1 MRSSA
6 YGSERGFTLARSS
19 VLGMPSGA
27 SMSSTAL
34 GSCRSPRPG
43 RCLSPPRFETS
54 ARARDFALVI
64 RRRESSRGSGLAR
77 CSRSWTRV
85 SAMTDAIQAPRPDD
99 TNAPDEQKKVHRSET
114 KTRTPAEAKRE
125 GPTLDVIK
133 ADERVKV
140 FIRSANQ
147 QTGAIGYTEHGERHA
162 NTSADGARFI
172 LKSLG
177 HDARRCE
184 IAAVAAYLHDMG
196 NVVTREKHAQTG
208 ALLAKDIL
216 TDLGFPLEEIATM
229 MGAIANH
236 EEDEGGLPVS
246 AVSAAVIIADK
257 SDVHRS
263 RVRNPKST
271 SFDIHDRVNFAVTAS
286 EIKVSRKEKLITLEL
301 AVDTEVSPIMEY
313 FEIFLPRMM
322 LSRRAAEFLHCNF
335 ALVVNNTR
343 LL

>member
-1 MRSSA
+1 
-6 YGSERGFTLARSS
+6 
-19 VLGMPSGA
+19 
-27 SMSSTAL
+27 
-34 GSCRSPRPG
+34 
-43 RCLSPPRFETS
+43 
-54 ARARDFALVI
+54 
-64 RRRESSRGSGLAR
+64 
-77 CSRSWTRV
+77 
-85 SAMTDAIQAPRPDD
+85 MTDAIQAPRPGPDD
-99 TNAPDEQKKVHRSET
+99 TNAPDEQKKIHRAET
-114 KTRTPAEAKRE
+114 KTRTTVEAKRE
-125 GPTLDVIK
+125 GPTLEVIK

-184 IAAVAAYLHDMG
+184 VAAVAAYLHDMG

-216 TDLGFPLEEIATM
+216 LDLGFPLDEVATV
-229 MGAIANH
+229 MGAVANH
-236 EEDEGGLPVS
+236 EEAEGGLPVS

-271 SFDIHDRVNFAVTAS
+271 SFDIHDRVNYAVTAS

-301 AVDTEVSPIMEY
+301 ADTALREVEEETGLKVRILAPIGTTDYWFAAPGERVHKFVHFFLME
-313 FEIFLPRMM
+313 PTGGDV
-322 LSRRAAEFLHCNF
+322 SRHDHEYDEVRWVPADEAR
-335 ALVVNNTR
+335 R
-343 LL
+343 LLSFDTYRDILDRALAAASEAA

>member
-1 MRSSA
+1 MRDA
-6 YGSERGFTLARSS
+6 
-19 VLGMPSGA
+19 VQ
-27 SMSSTAL
+27 
-34 GSCRSPRPG
+34 
-43 RCLSPPRFETS
+43 
-54 ARARDFALVI
+54 ARAR
-64 RRRESSRGSGLAR
+64 RHQRSGRAEK
-77 CSRSWTRV
+77 
-85 SAMTDAIQAPRPDD
+85 A
-99 TNAPDEQKKVHRSET
+99 HRSET
-114 KTRTPAEAKRE
+114 KTRTAVEAKRE
-125 GPTLDVIK
+125 GPTLDVVK
-133 ADERVKV
+133 GDERVKV

-216 TDLGFPLEEIATM
+216 IDLGFPLEEVATM
-229 MGAIANH
+229 MGAVANH

-271 SFDIHDRVNFAVTAS
+271 SFDIHDRVNYAVRPRR
-286 EIKVSRKEKLITLEL
+286 SRSAARKSSSLSSSRSTPRSRRSGVL
-301 AVDTEVSPIMEY
+301 
-313 FEIFLPRMM
+313 EIFLPRMM
-322 LSRRAAEFLHCNF
+322 LSRRAAEFFHCSF
-335 ALVVNNTR
+335 ALVINKNPVA
-343 LL
+343 LI

>member
-1 MRSSA
+1 
-6 YGSERGFTLARSS
+6 
-19 VLGMPSGA
+19 
-27 SMSSTAL
+27 
-34 GSCRSPRPG
+34 
-43 RCLSPPRFETS
+43 
-54 ARARDFALVI
+54 
-64 RRRESSRGSGLAR
+64 
-77 CSRSWTRV
+77 
-85 SAMTDAIQAPRPDD
+85 MTDAIQAPRPGPDD
-99 TNAPDEQKKVHRSET
+99 TNAPDEQKKVHRTET
-114 KTRTPAEAKRE
+114 KTRTPVEAKRE
-125 GPTLDVIK
+125 GPTLEMVK
-133 ADERVKV
+133 SDERVKV

-208 ALLAKDIL
+208 ALVAKDIL
-216 TDLGFPLEEIATM
+216 MDLGFPIEEVATM
-229 MGAIANH
+229 MGAVANH

-271 SFDIHDRVNFAVTAS
+271 DRKS
-286 EIKVSRKEKLITLEL
+286 
-301 AVDTEVSPIMEY
+301 
-313 FEIFLPRMM
+313 
-322 LSRRAAEFLHCNF
+322 
-335 ALVVNNTR
+335 TR
-343 LL
+343 LNSSHVAISYAVFCLKKKK

>member
-1 MRSSA
+1 
-6 YGSERGFTLARSS
+6 
-19 VLGMPSGA
+19 
-27 SMSSTAL
+27 
-34 GSCRSPRPG
+34 
-43 RCLSPPRFETS
+43 
-54 ARARDFALVI
+54 
-64 RRRESSRGSGLAR
+64 
-77 CSRSWTRV
+77 
-85 SAMTDAIQAPRPDD
+85 MTDAIQAPRPGPDN
-99 TNAPDEQKKVHRSET
+99 TNAPDEQKKVHRTET
-114 KTRTPAEAKRE
+114 KTRTPVEAKRE
-125 GPTLDVIK
+125 GPTLEMVK
-133 ADERVKV
+133 SDERVKV

-196 NVVTREKHAQTG
+196 NVVTREKHAQTA
-208 ALLAKDIL
+208 ALLA
-216 TDLGFPLEEIATM
+216 
-229 MGAIANH
+229 
-236 EEDEGGLPVS
+236 EDEGGLPVS
-246 AVSAAVIIADK
+246 AVCAAVIIADE

-271 SFDIHDRVNFAVTAS
+271 SFDIHDRVNYAVTAS

-335 ALVVNNTR
+335 ALVINNTR

>member
-1 MRSSA
+1 MA
-6 YGSERGFTLARSS
+6 ES
-19 VLGMPSGA
+19 VP
-27 SMSSTAL
+27 
-34 GSCRSPRPG
+34 SPR
-43 RCLSPPRFETS
+43 R
-54 ARARDFALVI
+54 
-64 RRRESSRGSGLAR
+64 
-77 CSRSWTRV
+77 
-85 SAMTDAIQAPRPDD
+85 DD
-99 TNAPDEQKKVHRSET
+99 TAQPDELTKVHRTEAKT
-114 KTRTPAEAKRE
+114 KTVAEAKRQ
-125 GPTLDVIK
+125 GPTLDTVK
-133 ADERVKV
+133 ADVRVKTY
-140 FIRSANQ
+140 IRSANA

-162 NTSADGARFI
+162 NTAADGARFI

-271 SFDIHDRVNFAVTAS
+271 SFDIHDRVNYAVTAS
-286 EIKVSRKEKLITLEL
+286 EI
-301 AVDTEVSPIMEY
+301 
-313 FEIFLPRMM
+313 
-322 LSRRAAEFLHCNF
+322 
-335 ALVVNNTR
+335 
-343 LL
+343 